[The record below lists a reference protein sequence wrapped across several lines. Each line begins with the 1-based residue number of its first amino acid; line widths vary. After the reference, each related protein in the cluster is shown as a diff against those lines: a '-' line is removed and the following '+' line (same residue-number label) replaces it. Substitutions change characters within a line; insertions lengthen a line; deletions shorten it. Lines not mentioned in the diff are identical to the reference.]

1 MRPKSGILLML
12 FLLFLEADMQTY
24 NIHEAADILK
34 CHPVSIRQM
43 CKDGEIMAFKA
54 GRAWVITESA
64 LENYIAAKQNEREQ
78 AVIGRRS
85 KEKCQ
90 SISTTTEYGKYPYAQ
105 QAAKDLDA
113 LLARRTNG
121 RRKNCTTN

>member
-1 MRPKSGILLML
+1 
-12 FLLFLEADMQTY
+12 MQTY

-43 CKDGEIMAFKA
+43 CKAGEIMAFKA

-78 AVIGRRS
+78 AAIDKRS
-85 KEKCQ
+85 KAQCQ
-90 SISTTTEYGKYPYAQ
+90 STSTSMGYGKYPFVH
-105 QAAKDLDA
+105 QAVKDLDV
-113 LLARRTNG
+113 LLGQATG
-121 RRKNCTTN
+121 AKPKNCTTN

>member
-1 MRPKSGILLML
+1 
-12 FLLFLEADMQTY
+12 MQTY
-24 NIHEAADILK
+24 NIHEAASILK

-43 CKDGEIMAFKA
+43 CKAGEIMAFKA

-90 SISTTTEYGKYPYAQ
+90 SISTNTGYGRYPYAR

-113 LLARRTNG
+113 LLAQPTDV
-121 RRKNCTTN
+121 KPKSCTIN

>member
-1 MRPKSGILLML
+1 
-12 FLLFLEADMQTY
+12 MQTY
-24 NIHEAADILK
+24 NIHEAAEVLK
-34 CHPVSIRQM
+34 CHHTTICHM
-43 CKDGEIMAFKA
+43 CRTGEIEAFKA

-85 KEKCQ
+85 KTKCQ
-90 SISTTTEYGKYPYAQ
+90 SISTNTGYGRYPYAR

-113 LLARRTNG
+113 LLAQQTG
-121 RRKNCTTN
+121 VKPKSCTIN

>member
-1 MRPKSGILLML
+1 
-12 FLLFLEADMQTY
+12 MQTY
-24 NIHEAADILK
+24 NIHEAASILK

-43 CKDGEIMAFKA
+43 CKAGEIMAFKA

-90 SISTTTEYGKYPYAQ
+90 SISTTTGYGKYPYAQ
-105 QAAKDLDA
+105 QAVKDLDA
-113 LLARRTNG
+113 LLERGTNG
-121 RRKNCTTN
+121 QRKSCTTN

>member
-1 MRPKSGILLML
+1 
-12 FLLFLEADMQTY
+12 MQTY
-24 NIHEAADILK
+24 DIREAAALLK
-34 CHPVSIRQM
+34 CHHTTICTM
-43 CKDGEIMAFKA
+43 CKTGEITAFKA
-54 GRAWVITESA
+54 GRAWVITEAA

-90 SISTTTEYGKYPYAQ
+90 SISTNTGYGRYPYAR

-113 LLARRTNG
+113 LLAQPTDA
-121 RRKNCTTN
+121 KPKSCTIN

>member
-1 MRPKSGILLML
+1 ML
-12 FLLFLEADMQTY
+12 FLSFLEADMQTY
-24 NIHEAADILK
+24 NIHAAADILK

-54 GRAWVITESA
+54 GRAWVITEAA

-113 LLARRTNG
+113 LLARRTKG

>member
-1 MRPKSGILLML
+1 
-12 FLLFLEADMQTY
+12 MQTY
-24 NIHEAADILK
+24 NIHEAAGILK

-43 CKDGEIMAFKA
+43 CKAGEIMAFKA

-90 SISTTTEYGKYPYAQ
+90 SISTTTGYGKYPYAQ

-113 LLARRTNG
+113 LLARGTNG
-121 RRKNCTTN
+121 QRKSCTTN